1 MDLYLVLRKKNMIY
15 RKCGH
20 LRMEISLINIH
31 VHVHLGMSILLV
43 ETSRLIGSI
52 SLAIVEYLLI
62 Y

>member
-1 MDLYLVLRKKNMIY
+1 MIY

-20 LRMEISLINIH
+20 LRMEISLINIHVH